1 MPIMR
6 YNRKKLEKEDDILVC
21 KSLEF
26 KNTFGQKIKVM
37 EIPVLAKNHRYYFMV
52 DVRLQSFITLLYHN
66 SQEKS
71 LHSFREHLKR
81 KMCWADF
88 KELYSIQDFKNNA

>member
-1 MPIMR
+1 MIF
-6 YNRKKLEKEDDILVC
+6 LVC

-26 KNTFGQKIKVM
+26 KNAFGQKIKVM
-37 EIPVLAKNHRYYFMV
+37 GIPVLGKNHQYYFMV
-52 DVRLQSFITLLYHN
+52 DVRLQRFISLLYHN
-66 SQEKS
+66 PQEKS

-81 KMCWADF
+81 KMNWAVF